1 MLNRIDKTLNLI
13 NAEKKFALAPFI
25 TIGYPDIDTS
35 VQMSLAA
42 LNAGGDMLELG
53 VPFSDPLADGKTI
66 QMTSSQALQNGV
78 TIKTCLKTVERLRK
92 EIGEAPLIL
101 MGYMNPF
108 LKYGLNKFVADAVS
122 VGVDGLIIPDLPTE
136 EASEFNALCH
146 TQNLHLIPLL
156 APTSTD
162 SRIRLACKG
171 ASGFIYC
178 VSLTGVTG
186 ARNEVSSGLED
197 LIKRIR
203 HYSDL
208 PVLVGFGIST
218 KAHVS
223 KISKFANGAVF
234 ASAMLDQVSKEPK
247 ENAVEVVSGFV
258 NNLRSGIKS

>member
-53 VPFSDPLADGKTI
+53 VPFSDPLADGQTI
-66 QMTSSQALQNGV
+66 QMTSSQALLLYQE
-78 TIKTCLKTVERLRK
+78 LKKL
-92 EIGEAPLIL
+92 LL
-101 MGYMNPF
+101 LFHF
-108 LKYGLNKFVADAVS
+108 LFY
-122 VGVDGLIIPDLPTE
+122 
-136 EASEFNALCH
+136 
-146 TQNLHLIPLL
+146 LHLIPLL